1 MIDEKKID
9 EVTDKLVETY
19 YPREIYLFGSYAWGK
34 PSEESD
40 LDLLIV
46 VDELEQEP
54 WKAQSLGYKV
64 LFNFDFPKDIVVY
77 SQKEFEERSKNVSS
91 LFYKIK
97 KEGKRLY
104 ARA

>member
-9 EVTDKLVETY
+9 EVTEKLVETY

-40 LDLLIV
+40 LDLLII

-54 WKAQSLGYKV
+54 WKA
-64 LFNFDFPKDIVVY
+64 
-77 SQKEFEERSKNVSS
+77 
-91 LFYKIK
+91 
-97 KEGKRLY
+97 
-104 ARA
+104 